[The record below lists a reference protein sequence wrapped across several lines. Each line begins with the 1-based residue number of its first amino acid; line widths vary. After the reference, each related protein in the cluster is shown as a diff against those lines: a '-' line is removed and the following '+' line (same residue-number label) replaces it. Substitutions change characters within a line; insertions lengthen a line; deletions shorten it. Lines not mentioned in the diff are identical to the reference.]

1 MENELPVRGVRRWG
15 GQTMISF
22 DVTCSATGLW
32 NGSRDVLV
40 LVIFRKGIQCNGREK
55 TEIFFERHINRE
67 IFIFNNTIIR
77 SRNFRKKKNFRVS
90 FLLFRF
96 KVARFLFGERKI
108 SIFAPHHRRFHAQ
121 RTLEFRLLKKTL
133 TKRTKLLLYYFN
145 FTLNIRST
153 SKCTMLNFIAR
164 F

>member
-1 MENELPVRGVRRWG
+1 
-15 GQTMISF
+15 MISF
-22 DVTCSATGLW
+22 DVTCSGLW

-40 LVIFRKGIQCNGREK
+40 LVIFRKGIQCNEK
-55 TEIFFERHINRE
+55 KRLKYSSRDTLIDRE
-67 IFIFNNTIIR
+67 IFIFNITIIR

-108 SIFAPHHRRFHAQ
+108 SIFA
-121 RTLEFRLLKKTL
+121 L
-133 TKRTKLLLYYFN
+133 
-145 FTLNIRST
+145 IIGDST
-153 SKCTMLNFIAR
+153 YKELLNFD

>member
-1 MENELPVRGVRRWG
+1 MVGKRLKY
-15 GQTMISF
+15 S
-22 DVTCSATGLW
+22 
-32 NGSRDVLV
+32 SRDTL
-40 LVIFRKGIQCNGREK
+40 ID
-55 TEIFFERHINRE
+55 RE
-67 IFIFNNTIIR
+67 IFIFNITIIR